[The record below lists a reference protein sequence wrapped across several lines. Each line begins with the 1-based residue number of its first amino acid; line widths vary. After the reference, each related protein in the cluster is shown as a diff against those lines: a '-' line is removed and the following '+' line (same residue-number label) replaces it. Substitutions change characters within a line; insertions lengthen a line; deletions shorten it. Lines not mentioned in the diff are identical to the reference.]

1 MLLLLLLLAHS
12 VPACL
17 RLLAFL
23 PDCSAANNGNYGLLV
38 NISTRYWNACNSEIW
53 RVESVCAHISA
64 AVPLCVLVYRPSQ
77 CPCTVH
83 DGQTQNT
90 ALYIYIYILYDY
102 IYEHTLAACMR
113 SMQRVN
119 IMVLKFGWM
128 PKDLNTSIQALA
140 RPQYSI
146 AASSRALSIIIII
159 KIFIIFVA
167 YLLLLPFD
175 AINFSHCT
183 DCGQS
188 TACTV
193 HTHTQAHTSEQLT
206 HWLHWLVNATMWMWA
221 VDFQAK
227 RKYLFPLC
235 TLMKVVLKPQ
245 LHYIY

>member
-1 MLLLLLLLAHS
+1 MQQRNMKSGERVRAYKCS
-12 VPACL
+12 CAIVCSRVPAIAMSVHCP
-17 RLLAFL
+17 RW
-23 PDCSAANNGNYGLLV
+23 PDAKHSA
-38 NISTRYWNACNSEIW
+38 I
-53 RVESVCAHISA
+53 
-64 AVPLCVLVYRPSQ
+64 
-77 CPCTVH
+77 
-83 DGQTQNT
+83 
-90 ALYIYIYILYDY
+90 YIYIYIVRLYIWTY
-102 IYEHTLAACMR
+102 FSCMHVAR

-193 HTHTQAHTSEQLT
+193 HTHTSTYIWAIDSLAALACECDY
-206 HWLHWLVNATMWMWA
+206 VN
-221 VDFQAK
+221 VSSGFSG
-227 RKYLFPLC
+227 
-235 TLMKVVLKPQ
+235 
-245 LHYIY
+245 